1 MICPYC
7 SNEMRKGYIQ
17 CRDGVSWTPKNQWVS
32 ALSSFAKDAVALGTD
47 DKLMPNGTAIA
58 YNCENCKR
66 VIIPYGGEN

>member
-17 CRDGVSWTPKNQWVS
+17 CRDGVSWTPKKQWVS

-58 YNCENCKR
+58 
-66 VIIPYGGEN
+66 